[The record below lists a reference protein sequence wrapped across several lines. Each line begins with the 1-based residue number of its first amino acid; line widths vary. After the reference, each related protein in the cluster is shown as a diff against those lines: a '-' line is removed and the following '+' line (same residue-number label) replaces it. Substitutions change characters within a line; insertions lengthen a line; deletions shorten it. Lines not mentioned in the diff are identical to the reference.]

1 MPCIHAASTFRVRVV
16 SVSLMAVDAVRAESA
31 PRTAS
36 TPDLVQLAPV
46 AGGLDGSVLPAPR
59 WMACRSQT
67 NEGDAMRGAVRT
79 EEQAEPDVGTEDA
92 RSTEYIST
100 DTGHRPARRGLS
112 RRELVCTRASG
123 QDGSVDDESGSG
135 GPLPASDGEGSG
147 RPVVWAV
154 VIRGQRGPLVGVIG
168 FFGTRSAARIY
179 ARGRRYPGAF
189 VLPAM
194 HAGAEISG

>member
-79 EEQAEPDVGTEDA
+79 EEQAEPDVRTEHA
-92 RSTEYIST
+92 RSTDHVPADI
-100 DTGHRPARRGLS
+100 GHRPVRRGLS

-123 QDGSVDDESGSG
+123 ENGPVDDVSGSG
-135 GPLPASDGEGSG
+135 GPMPASDGEDG
-147 RPVVWAV
+147 RRAVVWAV

-168 FFGTRSAARIY
+168 FFGTRSAARTY
-179 ARGRRYPGAF
+179 AQGRRYPGAL

-194 HAGAEISG
+194 RAGAELNG